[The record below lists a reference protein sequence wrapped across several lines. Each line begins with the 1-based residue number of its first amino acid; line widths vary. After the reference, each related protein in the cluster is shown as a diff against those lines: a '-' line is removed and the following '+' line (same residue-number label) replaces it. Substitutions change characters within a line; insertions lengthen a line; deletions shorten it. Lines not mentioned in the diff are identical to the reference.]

1 MQKRWCVAAMVLG
14 LSLSA
19 WAQTVKVDQPW
30 VRATVPQQRATGA
43 FMQLTASRDTRLV
56 AAQSSVAG
64 VVEIHEM
71 VMEREVM
78 KMRAVPGLALP
89 AGKPVALTPGGY
101 HVMLMDLKVQA
112 KAGEQV
118 PLTLVFEHANGTRE
132 TLEVQALVQAMN
144 AMPPRAPGS
153 GPMPHG
159 HGAHM
164 GH

>member
-19 WAQTVKVDQPW
+19 WAQTVKVEQPW

-43 FMQLTASRDTRLV
+43 FMQLTASADSRLV
-56 AAQSSVAG
+56 AAQSPVAG

-71 VMEREVM
+71 VLERDVM
-78 KMRAVPGLALP
+78 KMRAIPGLPLP
-89 AGKPVALTPGGY
+89 AGQAVALQPGGY
-101 HVMLMDLKVQA
+101 HVMLMDLKTQV
-112 KAGEQV
+112 KPGVPV

-132 TLEVQALVQAMN
+132 TLEVQAPVQAMN

>member
-1 MQKRWCVAAMVLG
+1 MKKRWCVAAMVWG

-56 AAQSSVAG
+56 AAQSPVAG

-71 VMEREVM
+71 VMEQEVM

-89 AGKPVALTPGGY
+89 AGKLVALTPGGY

-132 TLEVQALVQAMN
+132 TLEVQAPVQAMN